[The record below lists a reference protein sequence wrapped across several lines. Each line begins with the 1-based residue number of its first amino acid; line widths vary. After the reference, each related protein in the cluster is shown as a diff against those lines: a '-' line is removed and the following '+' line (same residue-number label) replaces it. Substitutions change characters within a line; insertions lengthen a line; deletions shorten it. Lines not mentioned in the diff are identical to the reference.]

1 MKFQK
6 FKTNHFIKTH
16 FVIYHKVLEAANM
29 SLIKHLLSKIKKVR
43 GFKHLYKW
51 HLRKLNH
58 LLRNLEVSFIINQSF
73 IIFQKDSL
81 PDGFFEEM

>member
-16 FVIYHKVLEAANM
+16 FVIYHKVLEAVNM
-29 SLIKHLLSKIKKVR
+29 LLIKHLLSKIKKVR

-51 HLRKLNH
+51 HLRKLSH